1 MTRSCASSH
10 KEVTIECNGSS
21 TGIIRLSRPE
31 ANNALT
37 YESKR
42 LICQGID
49 QFEADA
55 NVRAI
60 LLCAEGPNFCAGADL
75 NALESRLKDARE
87 LDQYLRFG
95 LKVYGRISASHLPV
109 VVAVQGLCLAGGLEL
124 VLACDVAFASEDAHF
139 GDQHARF
146 GLFPGGGGTQRLA
159 RLIGQRRALD
169 LMLSARWIDAQTA
182 MDWGIVNY
190 ITPSNELLKQALD
203 YCQMLAQR
211 NPIGTTEMKR
221 TVRLGADLPLQRAL
235 ELELAAA
242 NAVLRSPGARDGIA
256 EFKARRK
263 LTSSSQRRGFN
274 S

>member
-1 MTRSCASSH
+1 MILSCEPSQ
-10 KEVTIECNGSS
+10 KEVTIERNGSL
-21 TGIIRLSRPE
+21 GIIRLSRPE

-42 LICQGID
+42 LISQGIA

-55 NVRAI
+55 RVRAI

-75 NALESRLKDARE
+75 NALESRLNDAGD

-95 LKVYGRISASHLPV
+95 LEVDGRISASRLPV
-109 VVAVQGLCLAGGLEL
+109 VVAVQGLCLAGSLEL
-124 VLACDVAFASEDAHF
+124 MLACDVAFASEDARF

-169 LMLSARWIDAQTA
+169 LMFSARWIDAPTA
-182 MDWGIVNY
+182 MDWGMVNY
-190 ITPSNELLKQALD
+190 ITPSDELWKQALD

-211 NPIGTTEMKR
+211 NPIGITEMKR
-221 TVRLGADLPLQRAL
+221 TVLLGADLPLQGAL

-242 NAVLRSPGARDGIA
+242 KAVLRSQGAWDGIA